1 MKKETQI
8 TRVAKLIKANPN
20 MSVADMAKET
30 GLPIKRIY
38 VLRSVAGKRL
48 KGSRPTTKTPTPMP
62 LRGDKLS
69 TLEVENKKLT
79 EWTLLWK
86 QKYEKLERDYTQAKI
101 MFLNSEAVVTYLEGK
116 IAQLMKEHD
125 NG

>member
-48 KGSRPTTKTPTPMP
+48 KGSRVTTKTPMP

-69 TLEVENKKLT
+69 TLEIENKKLT

-116 IAQLMKEHD
+116 IAQLMKEND

>member
-48 KGSRPTTKTPTPMP
+48 KGSRVTTKTPMP

-69 TLEVENKKLT
+69 TLEIENKKLT

-86 QKYEKLERDYTQAKI
+86 QKYDKLEQDYTQAKI
-101 MFLNSEAVVTYLEGK
+101 MFLNSEAVVAYLERK
-116 IAQLMKEHD
+116 IVQLTKENND
-125 NG
+125 G

>member
-48 KGSRPTTKTPTPMP
+48 KGSRVTTKTPMP

-69 TLEVENKKLT
+69 TLEIENKKLT

-86 QKYEKLERDYTQAKI
+86 QKYEKLEQDYTQAKI

-116 IAQLMKEHD
+116 IAQLMKE
-125 NG
+125 NGNG

>member
-48 KGSRPTTKTPTPMP
+48 KGSHPTTKMP

-69 TLEVENKKLT
+69 TLEAENKKLT

-86 QKYEKLERDYTQAKI
+86 QKYEKLEQDYTQAKI
-101 MFLNSEAVVTYLEGK
+101 MFLNSEAVVTYLELK
-116 IAQLMKEHD
+116 LAQLIKD
-125 NG
+125 INNG

>member
-48 KGSRPTTKTPTPMP
+48 KGSRVTTKTPMP

-69 TLEVENKKLT
+69 TLEIENKKLT

-86 QKYEKLERDYTQAKI
+86 QKYEKLEQDYTQAKI

-116 IAQLMKEHD
+116 IAQLMKEHN

>member
-30 GLPIKRIY
+30 GLPIKRIF

-48 KGSRPTTKTPTPMP
+48 KGSRVTTKTPMP

-69 TLEVENKKLT
+69 TLEIENKKLT

-86 QKYEKLERDYTQAKI
+86 QKYEKLEQDYTQAKI

-116 IAQLMKEHD
+116 IAQLMKEH
-125 NG
+125 NNI

>member
-48 KGSRPTTKTPTPMP
+48 KGSRVTTKTPMP

-69 TLEVENKKLT
+69 TLEIENKKLT

-86 QKYEKLERDYTQAKI
+86 QKYEKLEQDYTQAKI

-116 IAQLMKEHD
+116 IAQLMKEND

>member
-1 MKKETQI
+1 
-8 TRVAKLIKANPN
+8 

-48 KGSRPTTKTPTPMP
+48 KGSRVTTKTPMP

-69 TLEVENKKLT
+69 TLEIENKKLT

-86 QKYEKLERDYTQAKI
+86 QKYEKLEQDYTQAKI